1 MRKRRRKN
9 VSDISAL
16 SELSNLT
23 ILSLAGNNIHDISD
37 LSGLKNLEVLDVTAN
52 AINDP
57 FIEEKLEMLGFKVN
71 YNAISDFSV
80 VLELP
85 NLQDIMWEG
94 NPVED
99 MSPLETA
106 RENGV
111 RIDGL

>member
-1 MRKRRRKN
+1 M
-9 VSDISAL
+9 
-16 SELSNLT
+16 SELNNLK
-23 ILSLAGNNIHDISD
+23 ILNWAGNNIHDISA
-37 LSGLKNLEVLDVTAN
+37 LSGLKNLKVLNVEAN
-52 AINDP
+52 YINDS
-57 FIEEKLEMLGFKVN
+57 FTEEKLETLGFGVN
-71 YNAISDFSV
+71 YNAISDFSI

-85 NLQDIMWEG
+85 RLQTLMWEG

>member
-23 ILSLAGNNIHDISD
+23 HLSLAGNNIHDISD
-37 LSGLKNLEVLDVTAN
+37 LSGLKNLEVLNVTAN

-57 FIEEKLEMLGFKVN
+57 YTEEKLEALGFSVN

-85 NLQDIMWEG
+85 DLQYIMWEG

-106 RENGV
+106 RENGL
-111 RIDGL
+111 RW